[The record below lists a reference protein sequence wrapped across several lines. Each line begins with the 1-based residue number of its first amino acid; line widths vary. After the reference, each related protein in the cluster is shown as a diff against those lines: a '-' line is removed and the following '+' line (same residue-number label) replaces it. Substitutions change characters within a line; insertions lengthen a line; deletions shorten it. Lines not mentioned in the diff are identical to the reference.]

1 MEEDF
6 KNRLSDNEKE
16 MEEMRKTFEEKLA
29 AAQAAGGVS
38 QGRGVEVV
46 EGGEKRQGVEKWGKK
61 DRKGW
66 LLNF

>member
-38 QGRGVEVV
+38 VGKGSGCRGEWR
-46 EGGEKRQGVEKWGKK
+46 EG
-61 DRKGW
+61 
-66 LLNF
+66 N